1 MDFTTSSKIILCEP
15 EEEGLPCILI
25 KAYGIGVISIS
36 LNPETKGSKG
46 IEERFDGKVEEDWS
60 DGIPLGNPSIDG
72 EAGAQGAI
80 YRYAEVS
87 VVVCRVEESTKGKG
101 EID

>member
-36 LNPETKGSKG
+36 LNPETKGSKRV
-46 IEERFDGKVEEDWS
+46 EERFDGEIEEDWS

-72 EAGAQGAI
+72 EAGA
-80 YRYAEVS
+80 
-87 VVVCRVEESTKGKG
+87 
-101 EID
+101 

>member
-1 MDFTTSSKIILCEP
+1 MDFTTSSEIILCEP

-36 LNPETKGSKG
+36 LNPETKGSKR
-46 IEERFDGKVEEDWS
+46 IEERFDGKVEEDGS

-72 EAGAQGAI
+72 EAGAQDAI
-80 YRYAEVS
+80 YGYVGMS
-87 VVVCRVEESTKGKG
+87 VVVCSMKELMKGKR

>member
-1 MDFTTSSKIILCEP
+1 MDFTTRSEIILCEP

-36 LNPETKGSKG
+36 LNPETKGSKRV
-46 IEERFDGKVEEDWS
+46 EERFDGKIEEDWS

-72 EAGAQGAI
+72 EAGAQDAI
-80 YRYAEVS
+80 YGYARLS
-87 VVVCRVEESTKGKG
+87 VVVCSVKESTKGKG
-101 EID
+101 EVD